1 MLVFRDV
8 CMKYLEPQTT
18 IYKWMFGETTMFYI
32 KIWNHPIETTIY
44 KWLFGVPGIYI
55 AFCVHSSLA
64 CKSDRLNNT
73 SWGMTSFKIQLEF
86 SVYIKQFGLYINTRY
101 TRYTRYS
108 IFSVCIFLSWFR
120 RIFINPRYPKH
131 SPERVWVHNKK
142 KPIKNTLPPAA
153 NFITT
158 PGWSLPKWWVM
169 VFGNHPPCPWNHSGL
184 GPLPRIHFGLL
195 PIIAWRVNYYTP
207 PENRFFRPLW
217 SELMK
222 KPIGNSFKAG
232 DIRSRQISKKG

>member
-101 TRYTRYS
+101 TRYTRYARYTRYS

-169 VFGNHPPCPWNHSGL
+169 VRESPTMPWNHSGK
-184 GPLPRIHFGLL
+184 GPFTSHPFWFVAKKTK
-195 PIIAWRVNYYTP
+195 AWRVNVYNSP
-207 PENRFFRPLW
+207 RNNIFRPLW

-222 KPIGNSFKAG
+222 NPIGVSLEG
-232 DIRSRQISKKG
+232 RRH

>member
-169 VFGNHPPCPWNHSGL
+169 VRESPTMPLKPFRFR
-184 GPLPRIHFGLL
+184 PLPRIHFGLL

-207 PENRFFRPLW
+207 PENR
-217 SELMK
+217 
-222 KPIGNSFKAG
+222 
-232 DIRSRQISKKG
+232 